1 MVYTHPVT
9 GTYTHLGRTAMTQE
23 PVVASFC
30 QCTGGSRLVP
40 EAPALGESREMR
52 SALYLSSGGTEAVPE

>member
-1 MVYTHPVT
+1 
-9 GTYTHLGRTAMTQE
+9 MTQE

-30 QCTGGSRLVP
+30 QCTGGSRLLP

-52 SALYLSSGGTEAVPE
+52 SALYLSSGGAEAVPE